1 MNISE
6 DIHRAVVE
14 GDWSSIH
21 AWLVQT
27 QRDVNAPVDDHG
39 TTLLMLVAEWAN
51 NRDDYVEGGA
61 FRPGRSGSYV
71 ALAQELLALG
81 ANPNLSNP
89 NNVTALHM
97 VARGHGPETLAI
109 VNLLLRHNADLP
121 RPASSR
127 RRSKRDRLEHPVV
140 LECRGPVGLS
150 E

>member
-21 AWLVQT
+21 QG
-27 QRDVNAPVDDHG
+27 P
-39 TTLLMLVAEWAN
+39 
-51 NRDDYVEGGA
+51 RDD
-61 FRPGRSGSYV
+61 
-71 ALAQELLALG
+71 
-81 ANPNLSNP
+81 N
-89 NNVTALHM
+89 
-97 VARGHGPETLAI
+97 
-109 VNLLLRHNADLP
+109 LP